1 MKLNLRKTKFMLFNQ
16 CKSIDF
22 LPTLHID
29 GSAIELVEEM
39 KLLGVVITSDMKFSR
54 NTEYIVERGYKR
66 IWMLRRLKT
75 LGASDHQLVDV
86 YIKQVRSV
94 LELAVPV
101 WHSSLTVADK
111 ISIER
116 VQKSALQIILGLEY
130 DSYKSAC
137 QHLNLETLEV
147 RRQKLCKKF
156 GIKAVRNSKHTKWFK
171 VNTKTSKTRQQQPQ
185 FCPVVSRTTRFD
197 NSPLS
202 YLTKVLNQHF
212 KPK

>member
-1 MKLNLRKTKFMLFNQ
+1 
-16 CKSIDF
+16 
-22 LPTLHID
+22 
-29 GSAIELVEEM
+29 
-39 KLLGVVITSDMKFSR
+39 
-54 NTEYIVERGYKR
+54 
-66 IWMLRRLKT
+66 LKT

-86 YIKQVRSV
+86 DIKQVRSV

-130 DSYKSAC
+130 DSYKYAC
-137 QHLNLETLEV
+137 QHLSLETLEV

-156 GIKAVRNSKHTKWFK
+156 GIQAVKNTKHTKWFK
-171 VNTKTSKTRQQQPQ
+171 VNTKVSRTRQQQPP
-185 FCPVVSRTTRFD
+185 FCPVVSRTSRFE

-202 YLTKVLNQHF
+202 YLTKVLNEHF
-212 KPK
+212 KHK